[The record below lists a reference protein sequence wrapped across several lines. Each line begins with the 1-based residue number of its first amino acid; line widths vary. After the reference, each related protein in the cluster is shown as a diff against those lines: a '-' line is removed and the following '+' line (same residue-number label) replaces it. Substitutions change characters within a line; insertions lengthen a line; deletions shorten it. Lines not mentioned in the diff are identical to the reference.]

1 MNALLP
7 EGSYLASLFRDPHRQ
22 RETRRIFYEDGRV
35 TAFDGTEWWP
45 VCTFTPE
52 HVERAKEA
60 IRSSGLAEA
69 QDLRDDQAF
78 DVAQVT
84 YAWRLGDESGEV
96 TNWAYPARQ
105 HPVFDA
111 LDQQLDALETEAGA
125 EWSTL

>member
-1 MNALLP
+1 MSDVLP
-7 EGSYLASLFRDPHRQ
+7 EQAYLGSRFRDPHRR
-22 RETRRIFYEDGRV
+22 RETKRVFHEDGRV
-35 TAFDGTEWWP
+35 QAFDGSDWWD

-52 HVERAKEA
+52 QVERAKEA
-60 IRSSGLAEA
+60 IRSTGLPEAE
-69 QDLRDDQAF
+69 DLQEPGAY

-111 LDQQLDALETEAGA
+111 LDAELDALEKEAGA
-125 EWSTL
+125 EWSKL